1 MTLVNRRY
9 VLGGMVALVAPPV
22 AAQSKEVAFDLK
34 GWIETADAQE
44 VASYLAEQL
53 AATMRRANPGRSW
66 RSVIEHEHSFV
77 LICGD
82 PV

>member
-1 MTLVNRRY
+1 MTLLNRRS
-9 VLGGMVALVAPPV
+9 VLGGIAVLVAPPV
-22 AAQSKEVAFDLK
+22 AAQSEQVAFDLQN
-34 GWIETADAQE
+34 WIETADPQE

>member
-1 MTLVNRRY
+1 MTLVNRRS
-9 VLGGMVALVAPPV
+9 VLGGMAALVAPPV
-22 AAQSKEVAFDLK
+22 AAQSKEVVFDLQ

-44 VASYLAEQL
+44 VASYLAGQL